1 MLTSLVT
8 AIDCLALSTFLYIL
22 FAFRDHRRRR
32 GFPYPPG
39 PPPLPAI
46 GNLLDV
52 PKLSPWLGYANMSKK
67 YGDVVCFQVLG
78 QVVVVLCSLTAIKDL
93 FEKRGELYADR
104 TPFPVFEPEIMDVD
118 WLFPLS
124 RTGKYWREGRRL
136 LDRSLRPGATA
147 LHRHLIEEKTR
158 AFLSQLLATPM
169 AFREHLQLLVPPP
182 CYPITVD
189 SRCSLQGKIVMRLTY
204 GYDLKENDDMLVP
217 PKRVIE
223 IMTQFVL
230 PGAALI
236 NHLPFLRRLP
246 SWVPWFKYEPLA
258 AECRELARR
267 MRDEPIDFV
276 RNSMVRIVQYFGS
289 LSLLMECQ
297 REGTTVPSLA
307 TEYLQEA
314 DLLDG
319 LERQQAVQG
328 IEDILGSLFQ
338 AGSDT
343 TVAAMYSLFLAL
355 ILYPEVQKRAQAEL
369 DSVISR
375 DRLPTY
381 DDRPRLPYIEAMSKE
396 LMRWRMVTP
405 MGEGS
410 LLSSIAPCT
419 NIYLEVFPTRQ
430 LMITSI
436 RATLS
441 PKVCKHPSMLAG
453 VMKVLRSVG
462 AVIIANGWA
471 VLHDPE
477 LYHDPE
483 AFNPDRFLNEDGT
496 FRDDPMISLA
506 FGAGRRICPARHLV
520 DMTLFVVTASVL
532 SVFNVTRAKDGN
544 GNEIPVVPPPLESVL
559 PDVTVWVPGFECGIT
574 PRDKVAEDL
583 IRASAIA

>member
-1 MLTSLVT
+1 MLISPVT

-22 FAFRDHRRRR
+22 CALRDHRRRR

-78 QVVVVLCSLTAIKDL
+78 QVVVVLCSPTAIKDL
-93 FEKRGELYADR
+93 LEKRGEL
-104 TPFPVFEPEIMDVD
+104 MNVD

-158 AFLSQLLATPM
+158 
-169 AFREHLQLLVPPP
+169 
-182 CYPITVD
+182 
-189 SRCSLQGKIVMRLTY
+189 KIVMRLTY

-217 PKRVIE
+217 PKRVVE
-223 IMTQFVL
+223 IMT
-230 PGAALI
+230 
-236 NHLPFLRRLP
+236 H
-246 SWVPWFKYEPLA
+246 
-258 AECRELARR
+258 
-267 MRDEPIDFV
+267 
-276 RNSMVRIVQYFGS
+276 

-297 REGTTVPSLA
+297 REGTAVPSLA
-307 TEYLQEA
+307 TEFLPEA
-314 DLLDG
+314 DLLGG

-328 IEDILGSLFQ
+328 IEDILGTYVEHQPVQILHVFSLFPQ
-338 AGSDT
+338 LTWLRRDFQ

-355 ILYPEVQKRAQAEL
+355 ILYPEVQKRAQAEI

-396 LMRWRMVTP
+396 LLRWRMVTP
-405 MGEGS
+405 MGVPHS
-410 LLSSIAPCT
+410 
-419 NIYLEVFPTRQ
+419 PTDDDFYKGYF
-430 LMITSI
+430 I
-436 RATLS
+436 
-441 PKVCKHPSMLAG
+441 PK
-453 VMKVLRSVG
+453 G
-462 AVIIANGWA
+462 AVVIGNGWA

-477 LYHDPE
+477 LYPDPE
-483 AFNPDRFLNEDGT
+483 AFNPGRFLNEDGT

-506 FGAGRRICPARHLV
+506 FGAGRRICPSRHLV
-520 DMTLFVVTASVL
+520 DVILFVVTASVL
-532 SVFNVTRAKDGN
+532 SVFNVTRAKDEN
-544 GNEIPVVPPPLESVL
+544 GNEIPVAPPPLESVL

>member
-1 MLTSLVT
+1 MLISLVK
-8 AIDCLALSTFLYIL
+8 AVDCLALSTFLYIL

-52 PKLSPWLGYANMSKK
+52 PMLSPWLGYANMSKK
-67 YGDVVCFQVLG
+67 YGDVVCLQIFG
-78 QVVVVLCSLTAIKDL
+78 QVVIVLCSPTAIKDL
-93 FEKRGELYADR
+93 FDKRGEL
-104 TPFPVFEPEIMDVD
+104 MDVD

-147 LHRHLIEEKTR
+147 LHRHFIEERTH
-158 AFLSQLLATPM
+158 AFLGQLLATPM
-169 AFREHLQLLVPPP
+169 AFRKHLHLLVQPPR
-182 CYPITVD
+182 YPITAD
-189 SRCSLQGKIVMRLTY
+189 SHCSLQGKIVMRLTY
-204 GYDLKENDDMLVP
+204 GYDLKENDDMSVP
-217 PKRVIE
+217 PKRVVE

-230 PGAALI
+230 PGAALSGAS
-236 NHLPFLRRLP
+236 LRGFL
-246 SWVPWFKYEPLA
+246 
-258 AECRELARR
+258 
-267 MRDEPIDFV
+267 
-276 RNSMVRIVQYFGS
+276 GS
-289 LSLLMECQ
+289 STSHWQ
-297 REGTTVPSLA
+297 REGTAVPSLA

-314 DLLDG
+314 DLLGG

-338 AGSDT
+338 
-343 TVAAMYSLFLAL
+343 
-355 ILYPEVQKRAQAEL
+355 EVQKRAQAEL

-381 DDRPRLPYIEAMSKE
+381 DDRPHLPYIEAMSKE

-405 MGEGS
+405 LVYKGYF
-410 LLSSIAPCT
+410 I
-419 NIYLEVFPTRQ
+419 
-430 LMITSI
+430 
-436 RATLS
+436 
-441 PKVCKHPSMLAG
+441 PK
-453 VMKVLRSVG
+453 G
-462 AVIIANGWA
+462 AVVVANGWA

-477 LYHDPE
+477 PYPDPE

-520 DMTLFVVTASVL
+520 DVILFVVTASVL
-532 SVFNVTRAKDGN
+532 SVFNVTRAKDKD
-544 GNEIPVVPPPLESVL
+544 GNEIPVAVPPLDSIL
-559 PDVTVWVPGFECGIT
+559 PDLAVAWGCCIKYSGGDRKVTLYAPLRLSAHQHLTNTLRKVLVNIAIGKVQYVANQKAFQQTNSVDDQFIGFEHNLYRVENPCNLSTNG
-574 PRDKVAEDL
+574 
-583 IRASAIA
+583 

>member
-1 MLTSLVT
+1 MLISLVT

-78 QVVVVLCSLTAIKDL
+78 QVVVVLCSPTAIKDL
-93 FEKRGELYADR
+93 LERRGELYADR
-104 TPFPVFEPEIMDVD
+104 TPFPVFEPQIMDVD

-169 AFREHLQLLVPPP
+169 AFRKHLHL
-182 CYPITVD
+182 
-189 SRCSLQGKIVMRLTY
+189 LQGKIVMRLTY

-217 PKRVIE
+217 PKRVVE

-230 PGAALI
+230 PGAALA

-258 AECRELARR
+258 GECRELARR
-267 MRDEPIDFV
+267 TRNEPIDFV
-276 RNSMVRIVQYFGS
+276 RNSI
-289 LSLLMECQ
+289 
-297 REGTTVPSLA
+297 REGTAVPSLA

-314 DLLDG
+314 DLLSG

-338 AGSDT
+338 
-343 TVAAMYSLFLAL
+343 
-355 ILYPEVQKRAQAEL
+355 EVQKRAQAEI

-396 LMRWRMVTP
+396 LMRWHMVTP
-405 MGEGS
+405 MGVPHS
-410 LLSSIAPCT
+410 
-419 NIYLEVFPTRQ
+419 PTDDDFYRGYF
-430 LMITSI
+430 I
-436 RATLS
+436 
-441 PKVCKHPSMLAG
+441 PK
-453 VMKVLRSVG
+453 G
-462 AVIIANGWA
+462 AVVIANGWA

-477 LYHDPE
+477 LYPDPE

-520 DMTLFVVTASVL
+520 DVILFVVTASVL
-532 SVFNVTRAKDGN
+532 SVFNVTRAKDKD
-544 GNEIPVVPPPLESVL
+544 GNEIPVAVPPLGSVL
-559 PDVTVWVPGFECGIT
+559 PDVTVWVPGFECGVT
-574 PRDKVAEDL
+574 PRDRVAEDL

>member
-1 MLTSLVT
+1 MLISLVT
-8 AIDCLALSTFLYIL
+8 AIDCLALSTFLYVL

-39 PPPLPAI
+39 PPPLPVI

-78 QVVVVLCSLTAIKDL
+78 QVVVVLCSPTAIKDL

-118 WLFPLS
+118 WSFPLS

-147 LHRHLIEEKTR
+147 LHRHLIEEKTH
-158 AFLSQLLATPM
+158 AFLGQLLATPG
-169 AFREHLQLLVPPP
+169 AFRGHL
-182 CYPITVD
+182 
-189 SRCSLQGKIVMRLTY
+189 RKIVMHLTY

-258 AECRELARR
+258 GECRELARR
-267 MRDEPIDFV
+267 IRNEPIDFV
-276 RNSMVRIVQYFGS
+276 RNSM
-289 LSLLMECQ
+289 
-297 REGTTVPSLA
+297 REGTAVPSLA
-307 TEYLQEA
+307 TEYLHEA
-314 DLLDG
+314 DLLGG
-319 LERQQAVQG
+319 LERQQA
-328 IEDILGSLFQ
+328 
-338 AGSDT
+338 

-381 DDRPRLPYIEAMSKE
+381 DDRPRLPYIEAMCKE

-405 MGEGS
+405 VGLPHS
-410 LLSSIAPCT
+410 
-419 NIYLEVFPTRQ
+419 PTDDDFYRGYF
-430 LMITSI
+430 I
-436 RATLS
+436 
-441 PKVCKHPSMLAG
+441 PK
-453 VMKVLRSVG
+453 G
-462 AVIIANGWA
+462 AVVIANGWA

-477 LYHDPE
+477 LYPDPE

-506 FGAGRRICPARHLV
+506 FGAGRRVCPARHFV
-520 DMTLFVVTASVL
+520 DVTLFIVTASVL
-532 SVFNVTRAKDGN
+532 SVFNVTRAKDKD
-544 GNEIPVVPPPLESVL
+544 GNEIPVAVPPLESVL
-559 PDVTVWVPGFECGIT
+559 PDVTVCVPGFECGIT

-583 IRASAIA
+583 IRASAVA